1 MVLVKFELGKTNSF
15 KDHVVAF
22 QIFLNPFFR
31 SGNHVIFLQHAEFEI
46 SVVLEKVLNDLL
58 LIFAKSV
65 RNVVRILAFA
75 FEFAL
80 FDKLFDDLLRIT
92 V

>member
-1 MVLVKFELGKTNSF
+1 MVLIKFELGKTNSF
-15 KDHVVAF
+15 KDHIVAF

-31 SGNHVIFLQHAEFEI
+31 SRHHVIFLQHAEFEI

-65 RNVVRILAFA
+65 RNIVRVLAFA
-75 FEFAL
+75 LKFTL
-80 FDKLFDDLLRIT
+80 FDKLFDDLLGIT